1 LKPAVTA
8 AQLRAARAFLGWS
21 ARDLASRCG
30 VSHSAIARAEK
41 AGGKLSMQ
49 GRTLN
54 SILITLEN
62 HGIEFLGDNGV
73 RMTGAKKLSG

>member
-1 LKPAVTA
+1 MKLAITG

-21 ARDLASRCG
+21 ARELASRCG

-41 AGGKLSMQ
+41 AGGKISMQ
-49 GRTLN
+49 TRTLN
-54 SILITLEN
+54 SILITLEK

-73 RMTGAKKLSG
+73 RMTVTKGSNG